1 MSTIINTRSPYY
13 FKVHNSSLHKAKL
26 QLYIWTGETSDKNLN
41 TDLRYTITKQE
52 IGTNNFVVFELSQLI
67 RDYMETEYNDYA
79 TDALWVDAT
88 VTIFNAS
95 GTIVQVNSQNTTTTS
110 FLALDGYGYFEDGV
124 NPRSTEFTTPMVL
137 QDNTTVYYYDGQ
149 DVKIPVYAE
158 AETIT
163 VTLQSQGAANVN
175 WEAADDFWET
185 NDSTWG
191 SGSIAISITDD
202 GDTDQKIQYVIIED
216 TEDLTDGDTV
226 TFSSNSSDY
235 PDDVVITL
243 KKVNECKF
251 SPLNIIFYNKYGAL
265 QNMWFFKK
273 SMTDINVK
281 SEQFKN
287 NILDLETGAT
297 APSYAVT
304 KHEEKKFLVNGKE
317 SITVNSG
324 FYPESHNEVVRQKM
338 LAELVWA
345 DDTSN
350 VLPIN
355 LKSNSLR
362 FKKSVN
368 DKLILYTVQ
377 YDYAFDKI
385 NNIS

>member
-1 MSTIINTRSPYY
+1 
-13 FKVHNSSLHKAKL
+13 
-26 QLYIWTGETSDKNLN
+26 
-41 TDLRYTITKQE
+41 
-52 IGTNNFVVFELSQLI
+52 
-67 RDYMETEYNDYA
+67 
-79 TDALWVDAT
+79 
-88 VTIFNAS
+88 
-95 GTIVQVNSQNTTTTS
+95 
-110 FLALDGYGYFEDGV
+110 
-124 NPRSTEFTTPMVL
+124 
-137 QDNTTVYYYDGQ
+137 
-149 DVKIPVYAE
+149 
-158 AETIT
+158 
-163 VTLQSQGAANVN
+163 
-175 WEAADDFWET
+175 
-185 NDSTWG
+185 
-191 SGSIAISITDD
+191 
-202 GDTDQKIQYVIIED
+202 
-216 TEDLTDGDTV
+216 
-226 TFSSNSSDY
+226 
-235 PDDVVITL
+235 
-243 KKVNECKF
+243 
-251 SPLNIIFYNKYGAL
+251 
-265 QNMWFFKK
+265 MWFFKK

-297 APSYAVT
+297 APSYAIT
-304 KHEEKKFLVNGKE
+304 KHEEKKFLVNAKE

-368 DKLILYTVQ
+368 DKLITYTVQ